1 MKKDRERERNKK
13 MEMSSASGFV
23 MSFIDLFKS
32 ADRDVRRNMREPG
45 RRGVVEGYGWEK

>member
-1 MKKDRERERNKK
+1 

-32 ADRDVRRNMREPG
+32 ADRDIRRNMIEPG
-45 RRGVVEGYGWEK
+45 RRGDKEGYMWEE